1 MRPLWYDAFGCAH
14 GGSQGGAAGEND
26 DHDINCVSGRLED
39 PLLNVA
45 IIKGFYYIA
54 KFFVEVGADV
64 NKKNNVETTPLMEAA
79 IRGETECTKLLIET
93 GADLSLCDNKS
104 FAALELTKK
113 HGAGKEMMKLLE
125 R

>member
-1 MRPLWYDAFGCAH
+1 M
-14 GGSQGGAAGEND
+14 
-26 DHDINCVSGRLED
+26 SGRLED

-45 IIKGFYYIA
+45 IIKGLYDIA
-54 KFFVEVGADV
+54 KIFVEVGADV

-104 FAALELTKK
+104 FAALELAKK
-113 HGAGKEMMKLLE
+113 HGAGEEMVRLLE
-125 R
+125 G